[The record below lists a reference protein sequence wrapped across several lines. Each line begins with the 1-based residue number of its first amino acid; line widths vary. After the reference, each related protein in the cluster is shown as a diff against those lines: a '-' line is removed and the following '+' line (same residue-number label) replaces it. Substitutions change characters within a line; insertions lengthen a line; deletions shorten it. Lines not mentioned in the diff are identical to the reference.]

1 MSELAT
7 VQASSLALP
16 PLEFTKEQE
25 KMIRDT
31 YASGASES
39 EFQVLMTTAKVRN
52 LNPILKQIYFVS
64 RNAKEKDANGRD
76 VYVKKWSAQVSI
88 EGLRS
93 IAERTGKYA
102 GSSAPEFGYTE
113 GRTRK
118 MKCAFT
124 GKPFEQPI
132 PVTCKVGIRRR
143 DWAEPCFGVVHVD
156 EFVQTSKYGV
166 NKFWDEK
173 THVMM
178 AKCAE
183 AVGLRKAFPE
193 DLSGLFIS
201 EEMPPVLADDA
212 KPVAYTVD
220 DDGVVTDVVETKALP
235 PAAKKEKKKKEAP
248 PAELEEKEEENL
260 EKTLEDSI
268 AEEDAKEGLHRDEEF
283 PGKKDPNGDKKLAA
297 YKKAVFSRGGLMGK
311 LISDVDPRKIG
322 IYRDKYLLEKGGIPE
337 AELNAINYYAPIE
350 DGEIPL

>member
-7 VQASSLALP
+7 VPSATLALP

-64 RNAKEKDANGRD
+64 RNVKEKDEKGRD
-76 VYVKKWSAQVSI
+76 IYVKKWSAQVSI

-102 GSSAPEFGYTE
+102 GSSAPEFGYSE
-113 GRTRK
+113 GRVRK
-118 MKCAFT
+118 MKCAFS
-124 GKPFEQPI
+124 GKTFEKPI
-132 PVTCKVGIRRR
+132 PVTCKVGVRRR
-143 DWAEPCFGVVHVD
+143 DWAEPCFGVVDVD

-183 AVGLRKAFPE
+183 AVALRKAFPE
-193 DLSGLFIS
+193 DLSGLFIN
-201 EEMPPVLADDA
+201 EEMPPILSDDA

-220 DDGVVTDVVETKALP
+220 EDGVVTDAVETKALP
-235 PAAKKEKKKKEAP
+235 APAKKEKKKKEAP
-248 PAELEEKEEENL
+248 PAEIEEEENL

-268 AEEDAKEGLHRDEEF
+268 AEEDAKEGLHRDEF
-283 PGKKDPNGDKKLAA
+283 PGKEDPDEKKKLAA

-311 LISDVDPRKIG
+311 LVSDVDPRKLA

-337 AELNAINYYAPIE
+337 TELNAINYYAPIE
-350 DGEIPL
+350 KEE